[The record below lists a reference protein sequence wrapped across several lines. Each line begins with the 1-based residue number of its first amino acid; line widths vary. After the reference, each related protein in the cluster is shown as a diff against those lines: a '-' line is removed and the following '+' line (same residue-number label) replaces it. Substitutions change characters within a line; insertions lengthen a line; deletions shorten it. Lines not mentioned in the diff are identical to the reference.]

1 MSKYSLGS
9 AAILIGL
16 VMGAGT
22 ALANETFI
30 PSGHSYTPESS
41 SLPPLNSYQDRVTN
55 QTDIYQSEI
64 WHKQYEQRQ
73 FDSDMR
79 RLLNRDMRPGPSTK
93 PIY

>member
-1 MSKYSLGS
+1 MSKLNLRP
-9 AAILIGL
+9 AVVVAGL
-16 VMGAGT
+16 VVAAGA
-22 ALANETFI
+22 AMANENFI

-41 SLPPLNSYQDRVTN
+41 SLPPLNSYQDKVNN
-55 QTDIYQSEI
+55 QTDIYQTEI

-73 FDSDMR
+73 FDSNMR